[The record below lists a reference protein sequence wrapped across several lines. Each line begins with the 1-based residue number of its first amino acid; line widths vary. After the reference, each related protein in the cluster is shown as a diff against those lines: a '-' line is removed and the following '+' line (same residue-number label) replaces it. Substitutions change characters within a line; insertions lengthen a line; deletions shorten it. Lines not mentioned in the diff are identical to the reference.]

1 MPNARTAAMRCWLC
15 CLTLGLGACPRPTL
29 WLGEVADAG
38 PAALGKLT
46 DAGTPMDAA
55 LDAEPPSAAD
65 GGGALQASAAPS
77 ADSAVPTLDAGASV
91 ADAADAN
98 TQPARPAGHGAEPS
112 AGSGGQAAPAE
123 PPPPQPTQLP
133 SVSGTCPQ
141 LKGDGTYTFG
151 DPRGRNLSVQISIAA
166 DAKTKP
172 GPGGALI
179 LYWHSFG
186 ANANEVNTGF
196 GKPAIDAVVA
206 QGGVVASFTSQLC
219 VTCGLPEDVA
229 WYPEDDAVS
238 DQVVACAIQQAH
250 IDVRHIHSLGF
261 SAGALHSM
269 HLAIVRSGYIAS
281 VISYSGGDPNV
292 SPDQA
297 QDAANPV
304 AALLTYGKPGVDSAV
319 ADFPTLSLQW
329 YDAHRMLGW
338 YTLLCDHGGGHMIPM
353 DFGPAAARFLA
364 DHPYKVTPEPYAS
377 MIPTA
382 FPSYCSNTP
391 KAH

>member
-1 MPNARTAAMRCWLC
+1 
-15 CLTLGLGACPRPTL
+15 
-29 WLGEVADAG
+29 
-38 PAALGKLT
+38 
-46 DAGTPMDAA
+46 
-55 LDAEPPSAAD
+55 
-65 GGGALQASAAPS
+65 
-77 ADSAVPTLDAGASV
+77 
-91 ADAADAN
+91 
-98 TQPARPAGHGAEPS
+98 
-112 AGSGGQAAPAE
+112 
-123 PPPPQPTQLP
+123 
-133 SVSGTCPQ
+133 VSGTCPQ

-238 DQVVACAIQQAH
+238 DQVVACAIEQAH

-377 MIPTA
+377 MIPTE